1 MALTLSLETET
12 QIFTIY
18 FSFPELY
25 QPSETFWRVES
36 IWCFEID
43 LIEDSSVPRILRLGN
58 PRQLT

>member
-12 QIFTIY
+12 HLFTIY

-25 QPSETFWRVES
+25 QPSETLWRVDRTSFFTVELS
-36 IWCFEID
+36 
-43 LIEDSSVPRILRLGN
+43 EDSSVPRILRLGN